1 MPCTRPD
8 GALSDSGV
16 TARRSLCR
24 IARRAQGTDSTSSRR
39 GAGARGLRWRRRDDH
54 VEHVD
59 HDGGGDRRDRRR
71 RHAVGAAYDITAEEY
86 LAASIPDQIQ
96 AMKEFVEDNPD
107 ECAGEDAE
115 GGGNFPQNVG
125 INAAQAAPD
134 TPMSEIILGECGGG

>member
-1 MPCTRPD
+1 MRRALTAFLLVAALALAACGGDDETTTSSTSTTPAGATGATGTAD
-8 GALSDSGV
+8 ALS
-16 TARRSLCR
+16 
-24 IARRAQGTDSTSSRR
+24 
-39 GAGARGLRWRRRDDH
+39 
-54 VEHVD
+54 
-59 HDGGGDRRDRRR
+59 
-71 RHAVGAAYDITAEEY
+71 GAAYDITAEEY

-96 AMKEFVEDNPD
+96 AMKEFVEDNPN